1 MRALIFCPASG
12 AESACGQLLIARG
25 YDVHVTSSKE
35 DVLLFLAPGESDLL
49 IVEGISTESLDVC
62 RAVRGTSG
70 GENQMILAVV
80 GQEDD
85 MSRVIEAGVDDFV
98 SATASSE
105 YMEAWLALVEKRAV
119 RRVHHTR
126 AAENLLRAEARSRAI
141 LETTVDGVI
150 TIDEMGLITSFNPA
164 AVRIFQYEADEV
176 IGQNVKILM
185 PPPFHEEHDGY
196 LQNYHDTGRR
206 GIIGIGREVVGQRK
220 NGDLFPMDLAVSEV
234 TPGDG
239 TRHFAGLVRDISDRR
254 RMELEILRIS
264 DDERRRIGQDL
275 HDGLGQMLTGLGLIT
290 QNLHKRMA
298 ARDLPEAEDVGEVS
312 ELIKEADQFARG
324 LARGLVPVDLSEAG
338 LATAIARLADN
349 AEKLFGIRV
358 PFDLV
363 GTVAVLDPTVATH
376 LFRIAQEA
384 LSNAVKHG
392 KARHVKISLAAG
404 ARQVRLRIYDDGVG
418 FPDEASS
425 EPTGMGVR
433 IMRHRA
439 RVIGANLDIGGNAEG
454 GTTITCTVRNINQPS
469 PMGGQEYAKDVL

>member
-1 MRALIFCPASG
+1 
-12 AESACGQLLIARG
+12 
-25 YDVHVTSSKE
+25 
-35 DVLLFLAPGESDLL
+35 
-49 IVEGISTESLDVC
+49 
-62 RAVRGTSG
+62 
-70 GENQMILAVV
+70 
-80 GQEDD
+80 
-85 MSRVIEAGVDDFV
+85 
-98 SATASSE
+98 
-105 YMEAWLALVEKRAV
+105 
-119 RRVHHTR
+119 
-126 AAENLLRAEARSRAI
+126 
-141 LETTVDGVI
+141 
-150 TIDEMGLITSFNPA
+150 
-164 AVRIFQYEADEV
+164 
-176 IGQNVKILM
+176 
-185 PPPFHEEHDGY
+185 
-196 LQNYHDTGRR
+196 
-206 GIIGIGREVVGQRK
+206 
-220 NGDLFPMDLAVSEV
+220 
-234 TPGDG
+234 
-239 TRHFAGLVRDISDRR
+239 
-254 RMELEILRIS
+254 
-264 DDERRRIGQDL
+264 
-275 HDGLGQMLTGLGLIT
+275 MLTGLGLIT

-338 LATAIARLADN
+338 LAAAIARLADN